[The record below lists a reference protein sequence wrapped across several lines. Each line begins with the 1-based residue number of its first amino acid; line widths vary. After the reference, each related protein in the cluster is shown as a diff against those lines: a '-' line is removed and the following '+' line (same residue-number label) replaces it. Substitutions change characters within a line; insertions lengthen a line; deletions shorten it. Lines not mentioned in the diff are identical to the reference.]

1 MAEDNV
7 NAKRSVEELK
17 LRLEIVKLEKEA
29 EQEKQKTAE
38 ANAKAEKEVE
48 QEKQKTAEANAKA
61 EKEAEQ
67 EKQKT
72 EQEKQKTAEAT
83 AEAAVKVEQEKQKT
97 LMLELQCKIRAT
109 DEGRKRFKIDSNGN
123 VTISRQHYDS
133 LNSSLTNSNYYKH
146 NVENNIHGFGIPNI
160 LQNYNDVNEAMVD
173 VIKENFNQF
182 ESVENIPEAK
192 IQTTFNKLL
201 SDLFSQLNS
210 STSLKYLD
218 THGKHYLKGKASDDI
233 SSSKASDYIVSGK
246 SPDCSFIY
254 KNVNIDVQGEHESL
268 QDFVVCIGELKASGT
283 SKGINGPDPIGQLMR
298 YLACILKVQKRGKVY
313 GFLTDIN
320 NIRFY
325 YAEQNENQSIVYYQS
340 DNFEMFNY
348 SSKTTTTSS
357 TRCYNEETLKLFIK
371 FLTMEMNFY
380 GYTTLNI
387 NTKDYL
393 YDDIFYI
400 KKRFG
405 TGATSFVYLLKKTC
419 NNQSANHPKYSI
431 IKISK
436 HEKYSDY
443 FLNEVDILQKLKES
457 NSSKNFDLFFE
468 NVLNSSPTGKI
479 YLLKSIYET

>member
-1 MAEDNV
+1 MDTDYAKLSTED
-7 NAKRSVEELK
+7 LK
-17 LRLEIVKLEKEA
+17 LIQKILQDQKEA
-29 EQEKQKTAE
+29 AE
-38 ANAKAEKEVE
+38 AIAK
-48 QEKQKTAEANAKA
+48 
-61 EKEAEQ
+61 AEQ

-72 EQEKQKTAEAT
+72 EQEKQKTAKVN
-83 AEAAVKVEQEKQKT
+83 AEAETKVEQEKQNTAKVNAEAIAKVEQEKQIT
-97 LMLELQCKIRAT
+97 IKLQLECKKRAT
-109 DEGRKRFKIDSNGN
+109 HEDHGRKRIKTDSQDNFTN
-123 VTISRQHYDS
+123 SYEDS
-133 LNSSLTNSNYYKH
+133 HFVNSSRTNSSFYNE
-146 NVENNIHGFGIPNI
+146 NVRKNMREFDITNI
-160 LQNYNDVNEAMVD
+160 LDNYNDVNEAMVD

-201 SDLFSQLNS
+201 IDLFSQFND

-218 THGKHYLKGKASDDI
+218 THTKRYLKGKAFDDT
-233 SSSKASDYIVSGK
+233 SSGK

-283 SKGINGPDPIGQLMR
+283 SNVINGPDPVGPLCL
-298 YLACILKVQKRGKVY
+298 YLTCILKVQKRGKVY

-340 DNFEMFNY
+340 KNFKMFNY
-348 SSKTTTTSS
+348 LSKTTTTTSSSSLSSVTRTGTIAS
-357 TRCYNEETLKLFIK
+357 TRCYNDRTLKLFIK
-371 FLTMEMNFY
+371 FLTMGTNFY

-400 KKRFG
+400 KMRSG
-405 TGATSFVYLLKKTC
+405 TGATSFVYSLENIC
-419 NNQSANHPKYSI
+419 NNQSANYPKYSI

-443 FLNEVDILQKLKES
+443 FLNEVNILKKLKES
-457 NSSKNFDLFFE
+457 NHSKDFDLFFE
-468 NVLNSSPTGKI
+468 NVFDSSPTGKI

>member
-1 MAEDNV
+1 M
-7 NAKRSVEELK
+7 
-17 LRLEIVKLEKEA
+17 
-29 EQEKQKTAE
+29 
-38 ANAKAEKEVE
+38 
-48 QEKQKTAEANAKA
+48 
-61 EKEAEQ
+61 
-67 EKQKT
+67 
-72 EQEKQKTAEAT
+72 
-83 AEAAVKVEQEKQKT
+83 
-97 LMLELQCKIRAT
+97 
-109 DEGRKRFKIDSNGN
+109 
-123 VTISRQHYDS
+123 
-133 LNSSLTNSNYYKH
+133 TN
-146 NVENNIHGFGIPNI
+146 
-160 LQNYNDVNEAMVD
+160 

-182 ESVENIPEAK
+182 KSADKISERD

-201 SDLFSQLNS
+201 IDLFSQLND

-218 THGKHYLKGKASDDI
+218 THTKRYLKEKASDDI
-233 SSSKASDYIVSGK
+233 SSGK
-246 SPDCSFIY
+246 SPECSFIY
-254 KNVNIDVQGEHESL
+254 KNVNIDVQGKHESL

-283 SKGINGPDPIGQLMR
+283 SKGINGPDSIGQLMR
-298 YLACILKVQKRGKVY
+298 YLACILKVQQRGKVY
-313 GFLTDIN
+313 GFITDIN